1 MQYISYTLSYSTL
14 LSLYPPI
21 SLSLLSFIYIYIAI
35 DISLT
40 RSLPL
45 YLSLSIYPLYI
56 LIYIYIYIYLP
67 THYLYLSRCIS
78 IMTSSANTIH
88 PHTQMLSQ
96 VLTMVPFEIL
106 VAMSYALPVRNMRA
120 LCILYI
126 GAKVQANCIHLLSSY
141 HVTTSIRSAVTPP
154 LYVLYYP
161 TSYYTTYIYVNI
173 LLSVMTVSYV
183 FNYLSCH
190 VVLMYNT
197 DLDPQSELY
206 YTEDRDTNVLIE
218 DRIMA
223 KLRVAVGDSDK
234 EEEESGECEKP
245 EIKVMSKRSSR
256 QITKSPKLKRSSTRI
271 IPEHKRRI
279 MINEVTGKMQLI
291 PDKLLPEDK
300 APEKL
305 TFFSDKAPEKLPV
318 LSDKVPE
325 KLTVLKDKAPE
336 KLPVISDKAPEKLPV
351 LSDKAPEKLT
361 VLKDKAPEKLP
372 VLSDKAPE
380 KLTVLKDK
388 APEKLPVL
396 SDKAPEKLPVLSD
409 KAPEKLTVL
418 KDKAP
423 EKLPVLSDKAPE
435 KLPVLSDKA
444 PEKLTVLKDKAP
456 DKLPVISDK
465 APEKL
470 PVLSD
475 KAPEKLTVLK
485 DKAPDK
491 LPVISDKAPEK
502 LPVISDKA
510 HEKLPVLSDKAP
522 EKLPVLSD
530 KAPEKLIV
538 LKDKAPDKLPV
549 ISDKAPEKLSVL
561 SDKAPEKFSVLSD
574 KAPEKLSVISDKVP
588 EKLSVLSDKASE
600 KFLVLSDNA
609 SKKFTVLSENANR
622 KRETY
627 RSFRKSFSK
636 YEKYSSSEVVQH
648 SCTDI
653 LVDNANTVAMDTTGL
668 TRLGPY
674 DIDADTMNNNRNH
687 VISSPVAF
695 IVTCDQT
702 RDTPLRHPARED
714 ITPCPVVK
722 HCYWIPVDDIRLARV
737 RLGPANRNRRDKLN
751 SSIMYI
757 F

>member
-1 MQYISYTLSYSTL
+1 
-14 LSLYPPI
+14 
-21 SLSLLSFIYIYIAI
+21 
-35 DISLT
+35 
-40 RSLPL
+40 
-45 YLSLSIYPLYI
+45 
-56 LIYIYIYIYLP
+56 
-67 THYLYLSRCIS
+67 
-78 IMTSSANTIH
+78 MTSSANTTH

-106 VAMSYALPVRNMRA
+106 VAMSCALPVRNMRA

-223 KLRVAVGDSDK
+223 KLRVAVGESDK

-291 PDKLLPEDK
+291 PDKLLPE
-300 APEKL
+300 
-305 TFFSDKAPEKLPV
+305 
-318 LSDKVPE
+318 
-325 KLTVLKDKAPE
+325 
-336 KLPVISDKAPEKLPV
+336 
-351 LSDKAPEKLT
+351 
-361 VLKDKAPEKLP
+361 DKAPEKLP

-470 PVLSD
+470 
-475 KAPEKLTVLK
+475 
-485 DKAPDK
+485 
-491 LPVISDKAPEK
+491 
-502 LPVISDKA
+502 
-510 HEKLPVLSDKAP
+510 
-522 EKLPVLSD
+522 
-530 KAPEKLIV
+530 
-538 LKDKAPDKLPV
+538 
-549 ISDKAPEKLSVL
+549 SVL

-588 EKLSVLSDKASE
+588 EKLSVLSDKAPE
-600 KFLVLSDNA
+600 KLSVLNYKVPKKYSVLSDNA
-609 SKKFTVLSENANR
+609 YR

-702 RDTPLRHPARED
+702 RHTPLRRPARED

-722 HCYWIPVDDIRLARV
+722 HCYWVPVDDVRLASV
-737 RLGPANRNRRDKLN
+737 RRGPANRNRRDNLN
-751 SSIMYI
+751 SSSMYI